1 MVPTAPV
8 NGIEVAYDDV
18 GTSEDV
24 LLLIHGHPF
33 NRSMWHP
40 QTEALSRAGW
50 RVIAPDLR
58 GYGETTVVAGK
69 TTLEAFAHDVAALLD
84 ALRVGRV
91 VVAGLSMG
99 GQIAMEF
106 ARLHGARLRGIVLA
120 ATFPQAETES
130 GKRSR
135 GG

>member
-1 MVPTAPV
+1 MVPTASV

-69 TTLEAFAHDVAALLD
+69 TTRADTDRMHALLAGSQLLWMEGIGHMPNLERATEFNGALERFLGKVAA
-84 ALRVGRV
+84 
-91 VVAGLSMG
+91 
-99 GQIAMEF
+99 
-106 ARLHGARLRGIVLA
+106 
-120 ATFPQAETES
+120 
-130 GKRSR
+130 
-135 GG
+135 